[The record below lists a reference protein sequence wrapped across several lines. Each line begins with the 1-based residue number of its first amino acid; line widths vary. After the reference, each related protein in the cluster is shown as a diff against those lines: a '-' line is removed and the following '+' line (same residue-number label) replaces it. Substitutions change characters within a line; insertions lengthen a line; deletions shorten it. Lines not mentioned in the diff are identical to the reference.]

1 MPKRAKKSVKKSFH
15 LSKKRIFA
23 IVIVAVLAIGI
34 SLSIGVLSFE
44 LGSQHAS
51 KKLEKKDI
59 EISKLKKLQD
69 LLESSQKELA
79 GYDLGISEIDD
90 LRASQEHEREVSPPK
105 SKVIKDK
112 KSTSGKPRI
121 AIILD
126 DISFSSQVQSIKALG
141 LPITMSFLPANAIH
155 PNTPKMAENEEFYMV
170 HLPLEALSYSH
181 AEPDTLHVTDSAQ
194 RIETTIAK
202 LKKDFPRLMF
212 LNNHTGSLFT
222 SDYRAMAHLYDS
234 LDKYG
239 LTFVDSRTT
248 SKTQAPRLCKERGI
262 RYIGRDVF
270 LDHKNSVEY
279 VKGQIREAIKIAKV
293 TGLAIAIGHP
303 RKETLKAIETLK
315 DELSKDI
322 ELIYLNQ
329 I

>member
-1 MPKRAKKSVKKSFH
+1 MSRKSKKRNKNSFH

-23 IVIVAVLAIGI
+23 IVLVAILAVGI
-34 SLSIGVLSFE
+34 AFSIGVLSFE
-44 LGSQHAS
+44 LGTKRAQ
-51 KKLEKKDI
+51 KTLEKQEN
-59 EISKLKKLQD
+59 EISQLKKLQE
-69 LLESSQKELA
+69 LLETSQKEID

-90 LRASQEHEREVSPPK
+90 LKASEEHEKKVLPPEPK
-105 SKVIKDK
+105 EKKKLK
-112 KSTSGKPRI
+112 KSSGKPRI

-126 DISFSSQVQSIKALG
+126 DISFSSQVRSIKSLG

-155 PNTPKMAENEEFYMV
+155 PNTPKLAENEEFYMV
-170 HLPLEALSYSH
+170 HLPLEAISHAH
-181 AEPDTLHVTDSAQ
+181 AEPNTLHVTDSHQ
-194 RIETTIAK
+194 RIETTISK
-202 LKKDFPRLMF
+202 IKKDFPRLMF

-248 SKTQAPRLCKERGI
+248 SKTQAPRLSKERNLA
-262 RYIGRDVF
+262 YIGRDVF

-279 VKGQIREAIKIAKV
+279 VQGQIREAIKIAKV